1 MKVIFS
7 RQFYHAAAMFHP
19 PPPPPLFFRQPM
31 YRHAIVLLLFLNI
44 SGPPCTVVSRKYLG
58 QLQDIEHNEFCIL
71 YDRNSGNDFG

>member
-7 RQFYHAAAMFHP
+7 RQFYHAAAMFN
-19 PPPPPLFFRQPM
+19 PPPLLFRQPM
-31 YRHAIVLLLFLNI
+31 YRHAIVLLLVLNI

-58 QLQDIEHNEFCIL
+58 QLQDLEHNEFCIL